1 MSTLESTK
9 SELER
14 RRAAA
19 ERAKG
24 LLADLAPGRSLA
36 DELIAERRRDARVER
51 ASADVRRRR
60 GAR

>member
-1 MSTLESTK
+1 MSTLQSKES
-9 SELER
+9 EVDR

-36 DELIAERRRDARVER
+36 DELIAERRRDARAEGS
-51 ASADVRRRR
+51 SADVRRRR
-60 GAR
+60 RGG